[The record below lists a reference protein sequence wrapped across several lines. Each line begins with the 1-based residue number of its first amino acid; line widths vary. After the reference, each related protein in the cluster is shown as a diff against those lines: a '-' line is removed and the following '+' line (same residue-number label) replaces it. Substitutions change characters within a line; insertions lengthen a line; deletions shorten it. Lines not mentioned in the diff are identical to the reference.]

1 MRLWIFRLAYKPI
14 GIFVVRVARS
24 LEAGMAS
31 DFAYARELLEHAWL
45 KLSGD
50 DETSI
55 KSRQAIDILI
65 EAITAAEHT
74 MPRGQ
79 TQLVDF
85 RQTARQP

>member
-1 MRLWIFRLAYKPI
+1 
-14 GIFVVRVARS
+14 
-24 LEAGMAS
+24 MAS

-65 EAITAAEHT
+65 DVITTAEHT
-74 MPRGQ
+74 MPRGRAKI
-79 TQLVDF
+79 LEF
-85 RQTARQP
+85 RKAAQQP